1 MTKVFSSYNPD
12 TKMTVICLTKHQ
24 ADLHAGPY
32 GDVREQIIGETP
44 WLISY
49 LLIFFT
55 LLAGFLFGWLTVGLV
70 NTASAFA
77 AIGICYGMLWL
88 ANKKR

>member
-1 MTKVFSSYNPD
+1 MTKVFSSYNPE
-12 TKMTVICLTKHQ
+12 TKMTVICLTERD
-24 ADLHAGPY
+24 ALLHAGPY
-32 GDVREQIIGETP
+32 GEVTPQIIGETP

-55 LLAGFLFGWLTVGLV
+55 LLGGFLMGWLAVGFT

-77 AIGICYGMLWL
+77 AIGICYVVLWL
-88 ANKKR
+88 ANKKI